1 MGVAERRAR
10 EKEEM
15 RSRIL
20 QAAAEL
26 FVDEGY
32 ESVSMRRIAER
43 IEYSPS
49 TIYLYFKDK
58 ADLCHQIVSDT
69 FNLLSEALQSI
80 VSLPMTTE
88 ERLRRCF
95 RTYIEFGLA
104 HPQHYVFSLNLP
116 EPDLDPKQGFSEES
130 MAEVMNSGMQA
141 FDHLRQGLARSMEE
155 GVIRRQPLELCA
167 QTTWAMLH
175 GLTSLLITC
184 KTFSWVDRDLLI
196 DNHIEQ
202 IIRSLR

>member
-1 MGVAERRAR
+1 MGVTERRLR

-20 QAAAEL
+20 AAAAEL
-26 FVDEGY
+26 FVEEGY
-32 ESVSMRRIAER
+32 ESVSMRRIADK

-58 ADLCHQIVSDT
+58 ADVCQTLVGET
-69 FNLLSEALQSI
+69 FDLLSQSLTRI
-80 VSLPMTTE
+80 VDQSMSSE

-104 HPQHYVFSLNLP
+104 HPQHYVFSFNLP
-116 EPDLDPKQGFSEES
+116 EPDIGDTDFTPETRG
-130 MAEVMNSGMQA
+130 EVMQRGMEA
-141 FDHLRQGLARSMEE
+141 FNHLRKGLADSMEA
-155 GVIRRQPLELCA
+155 GIIRRQDVELTA
-167 QTTWAMLH
+167 QVTWAMLH

-184 KTFSWVDRDLLI
+184 KTFCWVDREVLI
-196 DNHIEQ
+196 DTHIDQ
-202 IIRSLR
+202 IVRSLH